1 MLAEILHWT
10 LLVTGIALSLRYF
23 RDMGDITQ
31 AVFNVQRRNIIFAIR
46 NEGRLIV
53 VALACLAGAATLGIG
68 FEAGIRAIWSS
79 AFFLGAFLISWPWI
93 WIHVGLRNQQKTARY
108 FPIAEARNFIRP
120 ETSVFVV
127 ENNGEARAHTDFQMG
142 RPHIAGTPEGLGGD
156 EIIMT
161 YCSLAHLG
169 QACKPEFDGKPVSLE
184 VMGQH
189 GNNLI
194 FKDEASGEPIQQI
207 YGTRECDGRWSETR
221 MPEVPTF
228 RMTFRG
234 FQRAFPE
241 GEVFLN
247 PIVPF
252 NKNPLLCFFDN
263 LVEAIFAW
271 GLTPHHETEALLF
284 ETMDHEDDRLPRKEL
299 VWGVSIDGDS
309 AAFTEQFVRERGNL
323 LNATVG
329 GHKIV
334 LVWDETCEALGAW
347 YNTSEGDILSIDI
360 HGKSDQGD
368 LSRVEGL
375 KAGLYWCVW
384 INYFPESD
392 LNRLS

>member
-10 LLVTGIALSLRYF
+10 LLVTGTAISLRYF

-46 NEGRLIV
+46 NEGRLLG
-53 VALACLAGAATLGIG
+53 VALACLVGAAALGIG
-68 FEAGIRAIWSS
+68 FDAGLPPIWTA

-108 FPIAEARNFIRP
+108 FSIAEARNFIRP

-127 ENNGEARAHTDFQMG
+127 ENNGAARAHTDFQMG

-156 EIIMT
+156 QIIMT

-169 QACKPEFDGKPVSLE
+169 QACKPELDGKPISLE

-194 FKDEASGEPIQQI
+194 FKDKATDEPIQQI
-207 YGTRECDGRWSETR
+207 YGTRECDGRWAEAK

-234 FQRAFPE
+234 FQKAFPD
-241 GEVFLN
+241 GEAFLN

-252 NKNPLLCFFDN
+252 SKNPLLCFFDN

-299 VWGVSIDGDS
+299 VWGISIDGDS

-323 LNATVG
+323 LNTTVG
-329 GHKIV
+329 GRKIV
-334 LVWDETCEALGAW
+334 LSWDESCESLGAW
-347 YNTSEGDILSIDI
+347 YNTGEEDVSSIDI

-368 LSRVEGL
+368 LARVEGL

-384 INYFPESD
+384 INYFPESN
-392 LNRLS
+392 LNRLD